1 MDIMFFVNSVLLGA
15 GLAMDAF
22 TVSLANGLHEPR
34 MRRRKA
40 VGIAG
45 VFAGFQFLM
54 PLIGWFCVHTVL
66 HYFQAFEKLIPW
78 IALGLLGFI
87 GGKMLLEGI
96 RSVRCPERQE
106 DDPAL
111 GKTALLVQGIATSI
125 DALSVGFTIA
135 DYTLPTALLAA
146 GIIGAVTYVICR
158 AGIAL
163 GRRAGLHLAGKASV
177 VGGLLLIGIGIE
189 IFVTHMW

>member
-54 PLIGWFCVHTVL
+54 PVIGWFCVHTVL

-78 IALGLLGFI
+78 IAL
-87 GGKMLLEGI
+87 
-96 RSVRCPERQE
+96 
-106 DDPAL
+106 
-111 GKTALLVQGIATSI
+111 
-125 DALSVGFTIA
+125 
-135 DYTLPTALLAA
+135 
-146 GIIGAVTYVICR
+146 
-158 AGIAL
+158 
-163 GRRAGLHLAGKASV
+163 
-177 VGGLLLIGIGIE
+177 
-189 IFVTHMW
+189 